1 MAQSLCVLCS
11 LQSTCCGLASCVRAA
26 AARRFEA
33 VVGQLRSQG
42 SDELWVSLGSC
53 DLHDAR
59 MAALSEALA
68 HNSTVTALDL
78 SRNHITAAGAQ
89 V

>member
-1 MAQSLCVLCS
+1 MLTGIAI
-11 LQSTCCGLASCVRAA
+11 GDD
-26 AARRFEA
+26 RR
-33 VVGQLRSQG
+33 RS
-42 SDELWVSLGSC
+42 E
-53 DLHDAR
+53 HDAR
-59 MAALSEALA
+59 MAALSKALA